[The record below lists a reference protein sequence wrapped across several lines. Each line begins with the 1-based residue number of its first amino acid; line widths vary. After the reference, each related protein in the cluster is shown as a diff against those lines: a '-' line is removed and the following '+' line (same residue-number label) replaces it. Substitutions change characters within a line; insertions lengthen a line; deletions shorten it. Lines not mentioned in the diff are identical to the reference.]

1 MEFDCQQ
8 FRHELQNRKEY
19 VDKCLEQYLSDTDAF
34 PPVIHQAMHYA
45 VFNGGKRLR
54 PILVFEGAALA
65 GGSRLLVVPAACAL
79 EMIHSYSLV
88 HDDLPAMDD
97 DDFRRGKPTCHR
109 VYGEANAIL
118 TGDALLTRAFELL
131 AQNAQMSG
139 VDPVRVLRV
148 IEEVSRAAG
157 SQGMVG
163 GQVLDLESEGK
174 NIEEEGLE
182 TIHRLKTGELFTAAL
197 RAGALLAGM
206 NDENLECLDS
216 YARCFGLAFQITDD
230 ILDIKGDEALIGKP
244 VGSDEKNNKITY
256 PRLYGLDG
264 AEILARENVEACL
277 NSLRGFGA
285 SAEFLRNL
293 ALFLLERDS

>member
-1 MEFDCQQ
+1 MGFDSSK
-8 FRHELQNRKEY
+8 FRLELQSRKEY
-19 VDKCLEQYLSDTDAF
+19 VDKCLEQYLRDTDAF
-34 PPVIHQAMHYA
+34 PPTIHQAMHYA

-65 GGSRLLVVPAACAL
+65 GGNRLSVIPAACAL
-79 EMIHSYSLV
+79 EMMHSYSLV

-109 VYGEANAIL
+109 VFGEANAIL

-131 AQNAQMSG
+131 AQNAMIKG
-139 VDPVRVLRV
+139 VNPGRVLRV
-148 IEEVSRAAG
+148 IEEVSQAAG

-174 NIEEEGLE
+174 NIEEPDLE
-182 TIHRLKTGELFTAAL
+182 TIHRLKTGELFKAAL

-206 NDENLECLDS
+206 AEEELSCLDS
-216 YARCFGLAFQITDD
+216 YARGFGLAFQITDD
-230 ILDIKGDEALIGKP
+230 ILDVQGDEALIGKP

-256 PRLYGLDG
+256 PRLYGLEG
-264 AEILARENVEACL
+264 AQVLARENVEACL
-277 NSLRGFGA
+277 NSLKGFGEQA
-285 SAEFLRNL
+285 AFLRNL